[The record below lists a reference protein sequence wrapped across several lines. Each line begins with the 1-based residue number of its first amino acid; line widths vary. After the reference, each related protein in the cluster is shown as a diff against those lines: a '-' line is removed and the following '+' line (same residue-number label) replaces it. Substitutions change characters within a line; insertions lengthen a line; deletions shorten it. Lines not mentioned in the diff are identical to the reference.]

1 MDNENGGT
9 QVVIKLDQRVFYG
22 LVAIIGVLGVFVV
35 GVFLGRML
43 SGSSQ
48 QTAQLDRSA
57 ILQQMQ
63 QQAQPGQAQPFQAQP
78 DQANPF
84 QQQAVPV
91 AKPPAGEDVPIG
103 DNPRLAI
110 PELAD
115 KNYTYDFGD
124 IGPQQKVE
132 KTFSIKNIGTKD
144 LIIEDVSSSC
154 GCTAALISENI
165 IPPGGEAELLVTYDP
180 RVNKDQ
186 GRFVTRKVRIRSN
199 DPAAPLAEFTI
210 TANVGQ

>member
-22 LVAIIGVLGVFVV
+22 LVTIIGVLGVFVV

-43 SGSSQ
+43 SGSSPRA
-48 QTAQLDRSA
+48 AQLNRSA

-63 QQAQPGQAQPFQAQP
+63 QQAQPGQVQPFQAQP
-78 DQANPF
+78 GQANPF
-84 QQQAVPV
+84 QQAVPM
-91 AKPPAGEDVPIG
+91 ARPPAGEDVPIG

-124 IGPQQKVE
+124 IGPEQVVE
-132 KTFSIKNIGTKD
+132 KAFTIRNIGTKD
-144 LIIEDVSSSC
+144 LVIQDVSSSC
-154 GCTAALISENI
+154 GCTAALVSQDVIS
-165 IPPGGEAELLVTYDP
+165 PGGEGQILVRYDP

-186 GRFVTRKVRIRSN
+186 GTFVTRKVRIRSN